1 MNLDNALAAHA
12 DWKVKLRVALAD
24 HATLDA
30 ETLASDCKC
39 QLGLWLHGEG
49 RAAHGASANFKTCV
63 TAHAD
68 FHRAAGAIARAINA
82 KDYAAAEQ
90 QLDVGTAFATASS
103 AVAVAVR
110 RLKVETQAA
119 A

>member
-1 MNLDNALAAHA
+1 MNLDHALAAHA

-49 RAAHGASANFKTCV
+49 RVAHGASANFKSCV
-63 TAHAD
+63 AAHAD
-68 FHRAAGAIARAINA
+68 FHRAAGAVARAINA
-82 KDYAAAEQ
+82 RDYASAEQ
-90 QLDVGTAFATASS
+90 QLDLGTPFAAASS

>member
-1 MNLDNALAAHA
+1 MNLDTALAAHA

-24 HATLDA
+24 HVTLDA

-49 RAAHGASANFKTCV
+49 RAAHAASANFKACV
-63 TAHAD
+63 AAHAD
-68 FHRAAGAIARAINA
+68 FHRAAGAIARTINA
-82 KDYAAAEQ
+82 KDYAGAER
-90 QLDVGTAFATASS
+90 QLDIGTPFAQATS

-110 RLKVETQAA
+110 RLKIETLAA